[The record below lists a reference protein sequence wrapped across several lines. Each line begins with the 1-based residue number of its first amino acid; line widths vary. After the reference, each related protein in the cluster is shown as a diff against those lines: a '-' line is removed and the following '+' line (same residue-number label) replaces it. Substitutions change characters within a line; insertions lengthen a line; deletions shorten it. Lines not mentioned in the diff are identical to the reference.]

1 MINSAPNNSSYHQ
14 GNFIPTNKDKV
25 IKLNSLGGVY
35 YRSSLEKKFMT
46 YLDINENIIRWSAEI
61 FEIPYTSKEVING
74 DVVYKN
80 RRYYPDFY
88 YEMRSGESIK
98 RVIAEVK
105 PKSEYNDVILFR
117 EGKFNI
123 PKDATMKKMKNLEY
137 KIKMSQKNSAKWET
151 MVEFCNKKGYEFIII
166 TDEILNKKI

>member
-1 MINSAPNNSSYHQ
+1 MINSVPNNSSYHQ

-46 YLDINENIIRWSAEI
+46 YLDINENIIRWSAET

-80 RRYYPDFY
+80 RR
-88 YEMRSGESIK
+88 
-98 RVIAEVK
+98 
-105 PKSEYNDVILFR
+105 
-117 EGKFNI
+117 
-123 PKDATMKKMKNLEY
+123 
-137 KIKMSQKNSAKWET
+137 
-151 MVEFCNKKGYEFIII
+151 
-166 TDEILNKKI
+166 

>member
-1 MINSAPNNSSYHQ
+1 MINSAPNNSSYHS
-14 GNFIPTNKDKV
+14 GNFIPNNRDKV

-35 YRSSLEKKFMT
+35 YRSSLEKKFMI

-61 FEIPYTSKEVING
+61 FEIPYTSREVIDG

-88 YEMRSGESIK
+88 YEMKSGDIIK
-98 RVIAEVK
+98 MVIAEVK

-123 PKDATMKKMKNLEY
+123 PKDTTTKKLKNLEY
-137 KIKMSQKNSAKWET
+137 KFKMSQKNSAKWET
-151 MVEFCNKKGYEFIII
+151 MIEFCRKKGYEFIII
-166 TDEILNKKI
+166 TDEILNRL